1 MGVIGLDLRCSDL
14 GGVPRKL
21 GWPRQKS
28 RHKLNANEKT
38 LMFSEVEGQF
48 TGVAPVGGSA
58 VMAPVVAMPVVGM
71 LR

>member
-1 MGVIGLDLRCSDL
+1 MIGLDLQCSDL

-38 LMFSEVEGQF
+38 LTFNDVVGQF
-48 TGVAPVGGSA
+48 TGVAPMGGSA
-58 VMAPVVAMPVVGM
+58 VMAPVAMMPVMAGGI
-71 LR
+71 R